1 MRTWSESV
9 ASQRGALGAG
19 WKLGPE
25 RRRFSQHVCGQGI
38 VRSGNE
44 WKIISGKNIEGKRM
58 AEIGSTVQNF
68 NVLGEIWKSISGTKS
83 LLGTKFSFNVIT
95 TVELQ

>member
-1 MRTWSESV
+1 MVRAIQKIKCLWSRRVTAGWSSEVRTWSESV
-9 ASQRGALGAG
+9 ASQRRALGAG

-58 AEIGSTVQNF
+58 AEIGSTV
-68 NVLGEIWKSISGTKS
+68 
-83 LLGTKFSFNVIT
+83 
-95 TVELQ
+95 